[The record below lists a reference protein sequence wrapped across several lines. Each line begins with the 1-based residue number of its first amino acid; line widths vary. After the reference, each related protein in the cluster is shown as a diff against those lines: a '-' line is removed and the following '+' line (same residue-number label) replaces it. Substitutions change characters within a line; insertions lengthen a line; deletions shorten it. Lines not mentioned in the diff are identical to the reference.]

1 MHKNMEDTRPQKA
14 INLRGTEVF
23 VCLTLYHPID
33 LGAKVV
39 KYEDPKRGPAL
50 ELTWSRR
57 NKELKRYHVINSP
70 IPRPS
75 PYLSS
80 SLVIRSN

>member
-1 MHKNMEDTRPQKA
+1 MHKNQEDTRPQKA
-14 INLRGTEVF
+14 INLRGNEGF
-23 VCLTLYHPID
+23 VCSTLYHSID
-33 LGAKVV
+33 LGATVV
-39 KYEDPKRGPAL
+39 KYEDLKRGPAL

-70 IPRPS
+70 IPQRS
-75 PYLSS
+75 SYLSS